1 MMKRIFH
8 MFSLLAIINLF
19 ALAGLVAFMF
29 MTGKLSAE
37 RVDQIAMVLRGE
49 FPETQPEAETPT
61 TREVPPEQSHV
72 EIARK
77 EDERRRLNQQEE
89 RVSRELEYRF
99 DLNQQI
105 LYQANQELEET
116 KRLQKMI
123 KEQREQFQQEH
134 QEQGFEQMLKV
145 IKGTQPKKAV
155 ELLMVRKD
163 ADVVR
168 IFMALNANVVT
179 DIINSCKT
187 PEQIAWAR
195 RILPQ
200 LEKQEQ

>member
-19 ALAGLVAFMF
+19 ALAGLVGFMF

-49 FPETQPEAETPT
+49 FPETQPAEEAPATQ
-61 TREVPPEQSHV
+61 EVPPEQSQV
-72 EIARK
+72 EIARM
-77 EDERRRLNQQEE
+77 EDERRRISQQEE

-116 KRLQKMI
+116 RRLQKMI
-123 KEQREQFQQEH
+123 EEQREQFQQEH

-179 DIINSCKT
+179 DIVNACKS